1 MAEEYIME
9 RVYLSKKDFQ
19 TIVYD
24 AFEGQTKFQVIN
36 DKEPDEDLKGHRVF
50 EFMGIQ
56 YVEKLED

>member
-1 MAEEYIME
+1 ME

-24 AFEGQTKFQVIN
+24 AFEVQTKFQVIN
-36 DKEPDEDLKGHRVF
+36 DKETDEDLKGRRVF